1 MNKLQSAIQYA
12 KKGFYV
18 LPMHGKQPL
27 IKFANNPPL
36 DLNQIKYYWSK
47 YPDANIALRTVD
59 FFVVDID
66 TKEAHGANGLQSLK
80 QLPQGVITAT
90 LAQRTASGGYQLFYR
105 KPTGIE
111 VKQVIGWKPGID
123 IKAHINNYVVVP
135 PSTNNKGQ
143 YRWINAKAP
152 IKEPSNQLVELI
164 NSYHP
169 QQPRHINHRQHN
181 YMAGKKWTG
190 VVLDNLVTGAP
201 QGQRNDYMARL
212 SGQLIHA
219 GADNNTVWE
228 LLNFANQHNNPPLKQ
243 KEVESILTS
252 IVKEELSNYY

>member
-66 TKEAHGANGLQSLK
+66 TKEAHGANGMQSLK
-80 QLPQGVITAT
+80 QLSQGVLTPT

-105 KPTGIE
+105 KPTGVE

-135 PSTNNKGQ
+135 PSTNNKGK

-169 QQPRHINHRQHN
+169 QQTHHINHRQHN
-181 YMAGKKWTG
+181 YMAVKTWAGR
-190 VVLDNLVTGAP
+190 VLDNLIAGAP
-201 QGQRNDYMARL
+201 QGQRNDYLTRVC
-212 SGQLIHA
+212 GQLVRT
-219 GADNNTVWE
+219 GANAETVLH
-228 LLNFANQHNNPPLKQ
+228 LLLYANQFNNPPLNNN
-243 KEVESILTS
+243 EVKNIVVSIL
-252 IVKEELSNYY
+252 KRG